1 MLLQGPA
8 QQRDSRRGLREVSL
22 VHSRFVRPRNAGGA
36 RPSAGRKGSL
46 EMIGTQ
52 GGAEGRIHSGRHLCS
67 FKVQLSNAIRVG
79 GYARSAWFTRDLF
92 GRETPVELDL
102 LQVEKVH

>member
-1 MLLQGPA
+1 
-8 QQRDSRRGLREVSL
+8 
-22 VHSRFVRPRNAGGA
+22 
-36 RPSAGRKGSL
+36 
-46 EMIGTQ
+46 MIGTQ

-67 FKVQLSNAIRVG
+67 FKVQLSNAIRG
-79 GYARSAWFTRDLF
+79 GGSAGEACLTRALF